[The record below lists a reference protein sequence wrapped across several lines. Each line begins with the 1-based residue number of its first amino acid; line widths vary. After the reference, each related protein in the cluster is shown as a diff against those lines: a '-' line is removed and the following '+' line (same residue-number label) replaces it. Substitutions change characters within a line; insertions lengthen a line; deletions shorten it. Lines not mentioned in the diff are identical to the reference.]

1 MTRTFIEV
9 PLFTKRWKE
18 IGLDDN
24 DLHSLQIMLL
34 KDPES
39 GPVMEGT
46 GGIRKVRFPLENKG
60 KSGSVRVC
68 YTDFAE
74 YEMLYL
80 ITAFEKKAAV
90 SVGIGLFIAFI
101 GRRLEYHVIKNVLRK
116 LVKSLKNEAAKNRS

>member
-60 KSGSVRVC
+60 KSPNV
-68 YTDFAE
+68 TQ
-74 YEMLYL
+74 YL
-80 ITAFEKKAAV
+80 INYL
-90 SVGIGLFIAFI
+90 I
-101 GRRLEYHVIKNVLRK
+101 
-116 LVKSLKNEAAKNRS
+116 LVYSFKSSRNF

>member
-68 YTDFAE
+68 YTCL
-74 YEMLYL
+74 LY
-80 ITAFEKKAAV
+80 TSPSPRDAHESRMPSSA
-90 SVGIGLFIAFI
+90 
-101 GRRLEYHVIKNVLRK
+101 
-116 LVKSLKNEAAKNRS
+116 